1 LQKAASSTTG
11 NSKTFD
17 STFFERLA
25 AHQSTHSTTSAA
37 SNAMSR
43 SRTRTSSSDGG
54 RPLSDKD
61 VNAVQSLSNVAALP
75 LPLKRP
81 TGLLRTS
88 SAAIAAKV
96 NPFEVS
102 PRPSLAAPHLM
113 ERAKSDNQLV
123 FDLSKKTALG
133 GEGPRRPS
141 GLSKE
146 TVSGARP
153 SIVPYS
159 LQSQGR
165 KISGRCEHARLSRRG
180 SEADMNFWRKTAQ
193 ESEARCLS
201 NGRIRS

>member
-1 LQKAASSTTG
+1 MDISPAASPVLQEKVSAPLPERRSSLQKAASSSTT
-11 NSKTFD
+11 KTFD

-25 AHQSTHSTTSAA
+25 QHQSTHSSASVASTTAP
-37 SNAMSR
+37 R
-43 SRTRTSSSDGG
+43 PRTRTSSSDGG

-61 VNAVQSLSNVAALP
+61 VNTVQALSNVAAP
-75 LPLKRP
+75 ALPLKRP

-123 FDLSKKTALG
+123 FDLSRKTALA

-165 KISGRCEHARLSRRG
+165 KISGRCV
-180 SEADMNFWRKTAQ
+180 K
-193 ESEARCLS
+193 
-201 NGRIRS
+201 